1 MLNSPLWNALWSIFI
16 CQAPIQPSKPQTRSV
31 SSMKLYPI
39 IRTDSSQ
46 PDLPG
51 ISLCTT
57 HTSHMAL
64 PKAGKGSNILTLLYA
79 WHRVGTQHTLDQLL
93 LLAQPW
99 CLIQGYICSKTR
111 KETYSMARSRSLESD
126 RSEFKSYLPC
136 VTCEMSPNLAEP
148 QSLNL

>member
-1 MLNSPLWNALWSIFI
+1 MRFGSSLSVRLLFSL
-16 CQAPIQPSKPQTRSV
+16 QSPQTRFV

-39 IRTDSSQ
+39 IRTDSGQ

-64 PKAGKGSNILTLLYA
+64 PKAGKGSHILTLLYA
-79 WHRVGTQHTLDQLL
+79 WHRVGTQHTLDRLL
-93 LLAQPW
+93 LLDQPW
-99 CLIQGYICSKTR
+99 CLIQGYVGSKTR

-126 RSEFKSYLPC
+126 RSYLPC
-136 VTCEMSPNLAEP
+136 VTWEMSPNLAEP